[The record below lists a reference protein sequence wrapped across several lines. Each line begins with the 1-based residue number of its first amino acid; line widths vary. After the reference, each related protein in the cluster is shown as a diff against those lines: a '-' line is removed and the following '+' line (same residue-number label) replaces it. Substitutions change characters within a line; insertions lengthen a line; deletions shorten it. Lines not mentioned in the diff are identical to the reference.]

1 LVHIEVVMK
10 KYYSE
15 GGTQNPDF
23 LYRVRVKNFTTEMF
37 EWCEAYDDQGDPL
50 CRFHVNWDLY
60 GHDHDRVTFEQE
72 APAIMFALR
81 FGRA

>member
-1 LVHIEVVMK
+1 MK
-10 KYYSE
+10 KYY
-15 GGTQNPDF
+15 GGMNDTQNPDF
-23 LYRVRVKNFTTEMF
+23 PHVVRVINFTTEMF
-37 EWCEAYDDQGDPL
+37 AWCEDYDDQGDPM

-60 GHDHDRVTFEQE
+60 GNDYDRVTFEQQ

>member
-1 LVHIEVVMK
+1 MK
-10 KYYSE
+10 KYY
-15 GGTQNPDF
+15 GDPDDTLNPDF
-23 LYRVRVKNFTTEMF
+23 PHQVRVINFTTEMWH
-37 EWCEAYDDQGDPL
+37 WCEDYDDQGDPL

-81 FGRA
+81 FGTA

>member
-1 LVHIEVVMK
+1 MK
-10 KYYSE
+10 KYHSE
-15 GGTQNPDF
+15 GGAQNPDF
-23 LYRVRVKNFTTEMF
+23 PYQVRVQRVTDDMLK
-37 EWCEAYDDQGDPL
+37 WCEDYDDQGDTF

-60 GHDHDRVTFEQE
+60 GNDHDRVTFEQE

>member
-1 LVHIEVVMK
+1 MK
-10 KYYSE
+10 KYYGGM

-23 LYRVRVKNFTTEMF
+23 PHQVRVINFTTEMF

-60 GHDHDRVTFEQE
+60 GNDHDRVTFEQE

-81 FGRA
+81 FGTA

>member
-1 LVHIEVVMK
+1 MWH
-10 KYYSE
+10 
-15 GGTQNPDF
+15 
-23 LYRVRVKNFTTEMF
+23 
-37 EWCEAYDDQGDPL
+37 WCEDYDDQGDPL